1 VWRGADRGGR
11 EDARR
16 RHAAGDA
23 LREVTRADEPEPE
36 HLRRR
41 GRGRRHGLRR
51 RRHCEGSEE
60 EEEEEEAEKNGVDVE
75 GRFRGLI
82 MLTSWMAVGAT
93 RRCPGSPEVGARS
106 GGAGNC
112 AAVARLR
119 CIFFLGGFC
128 SSLGRGP
135 RSPRSAAPT
144 NI

>member
-82 MLTSWMAVGAT
+82 ICSENSVNSK
-93 RRCPGSPEVGARS
+93 RKREKPGDILGERYEDLLHLFGSNRKQTDNNKLLKQNPVMIS
-106 GGAGNC
+106 C
-112 AAVARLR
+112 
-119 CIFFLGGFC
+119 FLK
-128 SSLGRGP
+128 RKIWIM
-135 RSPRSAAPT
+135 R
-144 NI
+144 